1 MKLLS
6 AFWATWA
13 PVGGG
18 GVGVAP
24 AAPPGAGAGGV
35 VGVPGGINQGL
46 LVPHTVP
53 GAGLANSAGVS
64 QETGWGGPWGGRGM
78 LLPDPDEPPELLP
91 PEELPPELPPLVLF
105 TGVTTGVLD
114 PEGVPPPDDPGDPT
128 PT

>member
-1 MKLLS
+1 
-6 AFWATWA
+6 
-13 PVGGG
+13 
-18 GVGVAP
+18 
-24 AAPPGAGAGGV
+24 
-35 VGVPGGINQGL
+35 
-46 LVPHTVP
+46 
-53 GAGLANSAGVS
+53 
-64 QETGWGGPWGGRGM
+64 M